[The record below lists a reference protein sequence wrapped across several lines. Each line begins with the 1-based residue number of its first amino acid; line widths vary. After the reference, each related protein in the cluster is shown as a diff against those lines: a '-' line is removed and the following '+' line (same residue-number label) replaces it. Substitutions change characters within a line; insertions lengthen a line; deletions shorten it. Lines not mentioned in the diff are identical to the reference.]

1 MNRVQAVAGI
11 GAALLLAGCAAPAAH
26 ITTTSSAGSH
36 GTVTGQFLR
45 EGGPIGPGGKQPA
58 VVRLQGLV
66 TFTAA
71 NHRQTRVRVGRSG
84 DFAVQLPVGKYSVS
98 GRSPSIIEVS
108 SDGKDHE
115 WPCSMPT
122 AVTVTA
128 GHVAKIRVVC
138 AVP

>member
-1 MNRVQAVAGI
+1 MNRVQAAAGI
-11 GAALLLAGCAAPAAH
+11 AAALLLAACAAPAAH
-26 ITTTSSAGSH
+26 VTTTSSDGLH
-36 GTVTGQFLR
+36 GTVNGLFVR

-58 VVRLQGLV
+58 NLRLQGLV

-71 NHRQTRVRVGRSG
+71 NHRKFSVRVDQSG
-84 DFAVQLPVGKYSVS
+84 DFSVRLPVGRYDVS
-98 GRSPSIIEVS
+98 GRSPAIMEVS

-115 WPCSMPT
+115 TPCSVPT

>member
-26 ITTTSSAGSH
+26 VTTTSSDGSH

-45 EGGPIGPGGKQPA
+45 EGGPIGRGGQQPA

-71 NHRQTRVRVGRSG
+71 NHRQVSVRVGRSG
-84 DFAVQLPVGKYSVS
+84 DFAVRLPVGRYNVS
-98 GRSPSIIEVS
+98 GRSPGIMEVT

-115 WPCSMPT
+115 TPCSVPT
-122 AVTVTA
+122 TVTVIA
-128 GHVAKIRVVC
+128 DHVAKIRVVC
-138 AVP
+138 VVP

>member
-11 GAALLLAGCAAPAAH
+11 GAALLLAACAAPAAH
-26 ITTTSSAGSH
+26 VTSTSSEGSY

-45 EGGPIGPGGKQPA
+45 EGGPIGRGGQQPA
-58 VVRLQGLV
+58 VVRLQGMV

-71 NHRQTRVRVGRSG
+71 HHRQVNVRVGRSG
-84 DFAVQLPVGKYSVS
+84 DFAVRLPAGKYNVS
-98 GRSPSIIEVS
+98 GRSPGVIEVT

-115 WPCSMPT
+115 TPCSAPMT
-122 AVTVTA
+122 VTVST

-138 AVP
+138 NVP